1 MKVSGLIFSCEKCE
15 ERKRMSKEFQKE
27 FENKRI
33 SHTHF
38 YTTNESTEKEEK
50 LQKEEKTEDVFSSLW
65 EKHNIFQFHQNRK
78 VINEKLN
85 V

>member
-50 LQKEEKTEDVFSSLW
+50 KNCRKRKKQKMSSPVCGKNTTFFSFIKTG
-65 EKHNIFQFHQNRK
+65 K
-78 VINEKLN
+78 
-85 V
+85 